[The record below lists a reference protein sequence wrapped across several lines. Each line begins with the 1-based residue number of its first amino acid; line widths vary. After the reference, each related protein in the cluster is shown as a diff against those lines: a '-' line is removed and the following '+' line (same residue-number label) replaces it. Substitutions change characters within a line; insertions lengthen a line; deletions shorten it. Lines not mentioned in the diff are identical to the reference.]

1 MGLRIFIIKREIFSK
16 LVKILSSYSNIEII
30 GYREREKQVGV
41 ISCRFKGYS
50 ADEIGQVLS
59 DMDIAVRT
67 GLHCSPLA
75 HKFFDTFPAGTV
87 RFSIG
92 YFTSDE
98 DLERLDSALRYIEEN
113 S

>member
-1 MGLRIFIIKREIFSK
+1 
-16 LVKILSSYSNIEII
+16 
-30 GYREREKQVGV
+30 
-41 ISCRFKGYS
+41 
-50 ADEIGQVLS
+50 
-59 DMDIAVRT
+59 MDIAVRT

>member
-1 MGLRIFIIKREIFSK
+1 M
-16 LVKILSSYSNIEII
+16 
-30 GYREREKQVGV
+30 
-41 ISCRFKGYS
+41 
-50 ADEIGQVLS
+50 LS

-75 HKFFDTFPAGTV
+75 HKVFGTV
-87 RFSIG
+87 REGTVCFSIG

>member
-1 MGLRIFIIKREIFSK
+1 
-16 LVKILSSYSNIEII
+16 
-30 GYREREKQVGV
+30 
-41 ISCRFKGYS
+41 
-50 ADEIGQVLS
+50 
-59 DMDIAVRT
+59 MDIAVSS
-67 GLHCSPLA
+67 GLPFSPLA

-87 RFSIG
+87 RFRIG